1 MSQRK
6 VPELELTV
14 IGANPHEIKELIW
27 PVFAK
32 FMHSCPAQ
40 TEISLVLDVSNI
52 AAVRGVM
59 EYEAEYDDFLSTA
72 TGANVIQVSEILI
85 QDIEN
90 KINSWKK
97 AA

>member
-1 MSQRK
+1 MPKKK

-14 IGANPHEIKELIW
+14 VGANPHEIQEIIW
-27 PVFAK
+27 PVFAQ
-32 FMHSCPAQ
+32 FMHSCPDK

-59 EYEAEYDDFLSTA
+59 EYQTEYDDFLSTA

-85 QDIEN
+85 NDIQN
-90 KINSWKK
+90 KITSWKK